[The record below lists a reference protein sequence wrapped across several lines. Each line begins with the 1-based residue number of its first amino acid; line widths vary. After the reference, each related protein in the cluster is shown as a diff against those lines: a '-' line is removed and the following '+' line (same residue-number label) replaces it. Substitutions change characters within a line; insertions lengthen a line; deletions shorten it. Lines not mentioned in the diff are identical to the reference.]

1 MGGSHNGMQMPWIRA
16 FLGGIRL
23 KSEAF
28 LNGLASGVIE
38 GAGVNINRIG
48 KNEGEEDGHLYSHV

>member
-1 MGGSHNGMQMPWIRA
+1 MQMPWIRA